1 MVTVKEN
8 KIPGEIKVFLNH
20 IYEYKRDTKHGFMH
34 DQ

>member
-20 IYEYKRDTKHGFMH
+20 IYEYNIIGKTKSTVF
-34 DQ
+34 